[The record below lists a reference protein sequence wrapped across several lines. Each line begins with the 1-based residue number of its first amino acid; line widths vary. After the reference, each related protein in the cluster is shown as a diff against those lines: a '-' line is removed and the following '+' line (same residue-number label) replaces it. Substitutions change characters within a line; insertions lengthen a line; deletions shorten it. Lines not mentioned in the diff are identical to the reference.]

1 VLVVDDEELVVKAM
15 CRALEGHIV
24 VTATSGREAI
34 EFLERGEPFDLVL
47 CDVMMPDLMGADV
60 YEAARRVGMERQIVF
75 VTGGA
80 FTAAARAFLDSV
92 PNRRIEKPFSRDR
105 VRSLLRDAV
114 TARSLD

>member
-1 VLVVDDEELVVKAM
+1 VVKAM
-15 CRALEGHIV
+15 CRALDGHSV

-34 EFLERGEPFDLVL
+34 ELLEGGGPFDLVL

-60 YEAARRVGMERQIVF
+60 YEAARRVGMENQIVF

-105 VRSLLRDAV
+105 VRSLLDDEG
-114 TARSLD
+114 TPPGD